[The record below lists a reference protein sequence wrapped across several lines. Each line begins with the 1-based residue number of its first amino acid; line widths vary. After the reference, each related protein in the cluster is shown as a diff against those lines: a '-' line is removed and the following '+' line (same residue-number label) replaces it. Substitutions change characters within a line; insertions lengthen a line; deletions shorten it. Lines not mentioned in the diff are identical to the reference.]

1 MKIGVL
7 SDTHDHLE
15 VFDAMAAAFK
25 KAGVTALIHCGDWV
39 APFAMRELVKV
50 LRDALPDIPI
60 KGVLGNNEGE
70 RFRLPA
76 LAKSLGVGLEEDI
89 LETVIDGRKIAIY
102 HGTAEPLV
110 EALVVSQKYDLV
122 CRGHTHTANQNQVS
136 KTLELNPGTPAAVVN
151 FDTPPRGTVAVYD
164 TKTGQAEIV
173 KLNLSPIPPCH

>member
-1 MKIGVL
+1 MKIGIL

-15 VFDAMAAAFK
+15 VFDAIAAAFK

-102 HGTAEPLV
+102 HGTAESLV
-110 EALVVSQKYDLV
+110 EALVASQKYDLV
-122 CRGHTHTANQNQVS
+122 CRGHTHVAGQKQS
-136 KTLELNPGTPAAVVN
+136 DKTLALNPGTPASPISYSPDGIPTIAL
-151 FDTPPRGTVAVYD
+151 YD
-164 TKTGQAEIV
+164 TKVNKADIIIL
-173 KLNLSPIPPCH
+173 KN